1 MALSVRA
8 GWGNLL
14 GRGRPSLRSKDIF
27 HLTGIAPAEK
37 HPEDPSFVT
46 LRFTLGALKT
56 LWQALTFQPAV
67 MLVCLLHEK
76 PEDYD
81 ALWEVERLI
90 GHCQGE
96 YRQWSA
102 ISRKESSEGGD

>member
-1 MALSVRA
+1 
-8 GWGNLL
+8 
-14 GRGRPSLRSKDIF
+14 LRSKDIS

-46 LRFTLGALKT
+46 LRFTLGALKA

-67 MLVCLLHEK
+67 MLVCPLHEK
-76 PEDYD
+76 PEDYG
-81 ALWEVERLI
+81 ALWEAERLI

-96 YRQWSA
+96 YWQWSA